1 MTFRTGIGVDIHAYA
16 ADGTLGL
23 VLAGVQ
29 FPDQRSLA
37 GHSDGDVACHAAAD
51 AMLSA
56 ASLGDLGGNF
66 DPRDP
71 QWASAAGIEL
81 LREAAQRV
89 REAGFEVGNIAV
101 QIIGSRPK
109 ISDARAE
116 AEGNLASAVGAPVS
130 VSGTTSDG
138 LGFTGRDE
146 GLAAI
151 ATALVYAAPNHEA

>member
-23 VLAGVQ
+23 VLAGVE

-51 AMLSA
+51 ALLSA
-56 ASLGDLGGNF
+56 AGLGDLGSHF
-66 DPRDP
+66 DHRDPR
-71 QWASAAGIEL
+71 WVSAPGMDL
-81 LREAAQRV
+81 LEESARRV
-89 REAGFEVGNIAV
+89 REAGFEIGNIAI

-109 ISDARAE
+109 ISSARAE
-116 AEGNLASAVGAPVS
+116 AEERLTAAVAAPVS
-130 VSGTTSDG
+130 VTGTTSDG

-151 ATALVYAAPNHEA
+151 ATALIHTDQARNG